1 VTKEAKPRK
10 EKKAKDP
17 DAVRSVLRE
26 CLSAVSGPSQATD
39 PRACASP
46 QPKRPTSAYFYYAAD
61 QRPEIKKTDPGLC
74 ARPRVLLSLSRKP
87 DARPCAWSERRRWVS
102 QGRDGG
108 GQEDRRAVEGAHR
121 QGEEGAAI

>member
-1 VTKEAKPRK
+1 MRCVPRL
-10 EKKAKDP
+10 A
-17 DAVRSVLRE
+17 SVS
-26 CLSAVSGPSQATD
+26 SASTGLSQATD

-61 QRPEIKKTDPGLC
+61 ARPEIKKTDPGLC
-74 ARPRVLLSLSRKP
+74 ARPHVLLSMSSEP
-87 DARPCAWSERRRWVS
+87 DAPPRVWSERSCCVS

-108 GQEDRRAVEGAHR
+108 RQEDRRAVEGAHR